1 MINEVLREIG
11 EADEIVNFGIKP
23 AQLSKLLEIVESGQI
38 SGKIAK
44 DVFLQMIE
52 TGKSADEI
60 VLEEGLEQISDEG
73 ELENIVQKLIQDHP
87 AEVRRFKDGDNKLIG
102 FFVGQIM
109 KITKGKA
116 NPKLVND
123 ILKHKLN

>member
-1 MINEVLREIG
+1 
-11 EADEIVNFGIKP
+11 
-23 AQLSKLLEIVESGQI
+23 
-38 SGKIAK
+38 
-44 DVFLQMIE
+44 MIE

-123 ILKHKLN
+123 ILKQRLNKIF